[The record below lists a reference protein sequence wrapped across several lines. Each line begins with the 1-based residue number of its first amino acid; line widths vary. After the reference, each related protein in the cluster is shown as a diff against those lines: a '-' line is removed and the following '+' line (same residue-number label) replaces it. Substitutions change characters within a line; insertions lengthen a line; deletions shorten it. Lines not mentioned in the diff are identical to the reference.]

1 MVGNVRW
8 KNCVEMEKYICCMEG
23 EVLPEKETL
32 SEKRVTMVKEE
43 VCELSIQEQME
54 EFMFLG
60 LRLTEGVGKK
70 EFYEAFGE
78 EMEAVYGKAIE
89 KLQSQGLVTDGER
102 IRLTPYG
109 RDVSNY
115 VMAEFL
121 FP

>member
-1 MVGNVRW
+1 
-8 KNCVEMEKYICCMEG
+8 
-23 EVLPEKETL
+23 
-32 SEKRVTMVKEE
+32 
-43 VCELSIQEQME
+43 
-54 EFMFLG
+54 
-60 LRLTEGVGKK
+60 VGKK

-78 EMEAVYGKAIE
+78 EMEAVYGKVIE